1 MCEPQMTVIMAD
13 SYKSITSEIPVSRK
27 RKAILSE
34 VKLDKK
40 PVPISNVHWKH
51 PGIIFRKNHQRL
63 HLYLRSVINCYFHAL
78 AFIVLLLSQLY
89 IFALMTS
96 TEAAFLHMISELKVQ
111 YFSFISWV
119 KSNFVN

>member
-40 PVPISNVHWKH
+40 PVPISNVH
-51 PGIIFRKNHQRL
+51 
-63 HLYLRSVINCYFHAL
+63 
-78 AFIVLLLSQLY
+78 
-89 IFALMTS
+89 
-96 TEAAFLHMISELKVQ
+96 
-111 YFSFISWV
+111 
-119 KSNFVN
+119 